1 MVDDQLRACDEGAR
15 EPESLATGGSRGE
28 DLIANTEAVYEACTR
43 LSIDTCGVGFVD
55 DEEASISGGDLRDAI
70 ERSHVSVHT
79 EQGLHQDESS
89 TLLMRFG
96 KAGFK
101 SFQIE
106 MRKNDSFGARESQTV
121 DQARVI
127 ELIGEYA
134 VVSADEAR

>member
-15 EPESLATGGSRGE
+15 KSESLATGGSRGE
-28 DLIANTEAVYEACTR
+28 DFIANTEAVYEACTR

-89 TLLMRFG
+89 TLLMRPG
-96 KAGFK
+96 KSGFK

-106 MRKNDSFGARESQTV
+106 MGKNDSFGAR
-121 DQARVI
+121 
-127 ELIGEYA
+127 
-134 VVSADEAR
+134 